1 MILHSHPSHMNV
13 KPFSGQRWCIVFL
26 VFLGGGGHILWT
38 LLLDL
43 LSRGLCDS
51 QLESLFVTG
60 EGE

>member
-1 MILHSHPSHMNV
+1 MNV

-60 EGE
+60 EGQ